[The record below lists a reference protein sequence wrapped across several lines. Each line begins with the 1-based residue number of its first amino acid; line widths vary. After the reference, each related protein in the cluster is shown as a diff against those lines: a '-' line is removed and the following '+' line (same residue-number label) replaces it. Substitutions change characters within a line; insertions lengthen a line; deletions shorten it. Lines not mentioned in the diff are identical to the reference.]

1 MFVARATDPVRLAV
15 AAGAIGVAAFA
26 TLCFGEAVADRSNAP
41 DAAKYS
47 LKVPGGLA
55 FAEFKGYEDW
65 AVITIDHTDD
75 LMKVI
80 LGNPVAMDAF
90 RAGIP
95 AQRQAVPRWLQ
106 DGEGRVATEEES
118 RRSL

>member
-1 MFVARATDPVRLAV
+1 MANHCGVFHSSSSSFRSRHDHHRETSPSDSLRR
-15 AAGAIGVAAFA
+15 GNCRWSIGIAAFA
-26 TLCFGEAVADRSNAP
+26 TLCVNEAVADRSNAP
-41 DAAKYS
+41 DTAKYS

-65 AVITIDHTDD
+65 AVITIDHTGD

-90 RAGIP
+90 RAGMP
-95 AQRQAVPRWLQ
+95 L
-106 DGEGRVATEEES
+106 
-118 RRSL
+118 